1 MSKINEIVNREEL
14 PESDRKYYD
23 SIVASR
29 GKVGAPYTT
38 LLHSPEIT
46 ARLAHL
52 LAYCRFE
59 SKLPKKLK
67 ELATLAVAREMNCS
81 FEWGAHEK
89 DALKVGVP
97 NDIVEAIKYNKKINE
112 ANNHEFKVISY
123 VKQLL
128 NPPNQPTNEIFEY
141 LKSILGISQLID
153 LTGLIGSYA
162 ALACLINAFEILPS
176 DVSKLLPDITK

>member
-1 MSKINEIVNREEL
+1 MSKINEIINREEL
-14 PESDRKYYD
+14 ADSDRKHYD

-59 SKLPKKLK
+59 SKLPKDLK
-67 ELATLAVAREMNCS
+67 QLATLAVAREMNCS
-81 FEWGAHEK
+81 FEWGAHEQ
-89 DALKVGVP
+89 DGLNVGI
-97 NDIVEAIKYNKKINE
+97 NIDIIEAIKYNKKID
-112 ANNHEFKVISY
+112 AVYNHEFKVISY
-123 VKQLL
+123 VKELL
-128 NPPNQPTNEIFEY
+128 NPPNQPTNENFEY
-141 LKSILGISQLID
+141 LKDILGISGLID

-176 DVSKLLPDITK
+176 DVSKLLPAIPK